1 MCHWCQ
7 SYMMR
12 SQYQPQDHVPGGL
25 KLTFLTVTFSFL
37 LLFDTQIMC
46 PGGLRLLFFLHK

>member
-1 MCHWCQ
+1 MCYWCQ
-7 SYMMR
+7 SYIMR

-37 LLFDTQIMC
+37 LLFYTQIMC